1 MINNSYIKA
10 NAQSTGLRSFHCE
23 VPSHHLLFI
32 ISLLS
37 FIILFPSGV
46 SAQQKFTEHLT
57 RKVAGEGTVT
67 LSQDAEIDALVN
79 GSAAPVVRQQ
89 RTVQQPDTT
98 AVVTDGEGHKNNISA
113 HHTYAVG
120 YRIQVYAGGN
130 TRQSKSEA
138 HRMGHLVRSYFN
150 DVNVYTSFISP
161 RWVCRVG
168 DFKTREEAVEQ
179 LRKMHL
185 TQQFGEASIV
195 KSKIIVNY

>member
-1 MINNSYIKA
+1 MRLFVICY
-10 NAQSTGLRSFHCE
+10 F
-23 VPSHHLLFI
+23 LLAT
-32 ISLLS
+32 LS
-37 FIILFPSGV
+37 V

-57 RKVAGEGTVT
+57 RQVAGEGTVT
-67 LSQDAEIDALVN
+67 LFQDAEIDVLVN
-79 GSAAPVVRQQ
+79 GAPVVRQQ
-89 RTVQQPDTT
+89 RTTQQPDTT
-98 AVVTDGEGHKNNISA
+98 AVATDAEGHKNSISG

-138 HRMGHLVRSYFN
+138 HQMGHLVRSYFS

-179 LRKMHL
+179 LRKMRL

-195 KSKIIVNY
+195 KSKIIVSY